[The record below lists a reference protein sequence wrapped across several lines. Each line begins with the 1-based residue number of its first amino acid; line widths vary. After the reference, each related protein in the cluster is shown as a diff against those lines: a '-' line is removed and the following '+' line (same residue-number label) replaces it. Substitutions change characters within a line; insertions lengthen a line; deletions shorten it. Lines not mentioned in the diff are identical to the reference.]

1 MKFRC
6 ERDVVADA
14 FGAASRAATGRAT
27 NPTLSCLRLVLA
39 GTQLR
44 ITGTDGD
51 LTIEAAVDV
60 AGGSDGVVLIPAKL
74 ASEVVRSLPSGAVE
88 IETTG
93 DKVSISAGRVNFS
106 VPTGAEGDFPKW
118 TGSVGSGVSVPAAE
132 FAEALKQVVRAAS
145 TDDAR
150 GVLTGV
156 LVTSVDGVLRLV
168 ATDSYRLAIRDVAA
182 SVLPDGS
189 RFVVPARALNEL
201 QRLLGGAESVS
212 IDITEN
218 DATFTIGSTR
228 LVTRLISGTFADYQ
242 RLIPPSPPNT
252 LLVSRDALIE
262 SIRRVKLVARDPI
275 GTPLKVRMSTDG
287 VTLRMVSQD
296 SGEAVEN
303 IEADLKGNEIEM
315 SFNNEL
321 LAAGIDACPTDIVSI
336 QTSEPGKLAV
346 IRPVVDGD
354 SKTANYTYLLMP
366 LRA

>member
-39 GTQLR
+39 GSQLR

-51 LTIEAAVDV
+51 LTIEAAVEV

-88 IETTG
+88 IETSG

-168 ATDSYRLAIRDVAA
+168 ATDSYRLAIRDIAA

-201 QRLLGGAESVS
+201 QRLLGGAETVS
-212 IDITEN
+212 IDITDN

-336 QTSEPGKLAV
+336 ETSEPGKLAV
-346 IRPVVDGD
+346 IRPVIDGD
-354 SKTANYTYLLMP
+354 SKKANYTYLLMP

>member
-6 ERDVVADA
+6 ERDVVAEA

-39 GTQLR
+39 GSQLR
-44 ITGTDGD
+44 VTGTDGD
-51 LTIEAAVDV
+51 LTIESAVEV
-60 AGGSDGVVLIPAKL
+60 AGGTDGVALVPAKL

-88 IETTG
+88 IEATG
-93 DKVSISAGRVNFS
+93 DKVLISAGRVNFS

-168 ATDSYRLAIRDVAA
+168 ATDSYRLAIRDIAA

-201 QRLLGGAESVS
+201 QRLLGAAESVS
-212 IDITEN
+212 IDITDN
-218 DATFTIGSTR
+218 DATFTIGNMR

-242 RLIPPSPPNT
+242 RLVPPSPPNT
-252 LLVSRDALIE
+252 LHISRDALLE
-262 SIRRVKLVARDPI
+262 AIRRVKLVARDPI
-275 GTPLKVRMSTDG
+275 GTPLKIRMASDG

-296 SGEAVEN
+296 SGEAIEN

-321 LAAGIDACPTDIVSI
+321 LAAGIDACSTETVSI

-346 IRPVVDGD
+346 IRPVGDGD
-354 SKTANYTYLLMP
+354 GKTADYTYLLMP

>member
-6 ERDVVADA
+6 ERDVVAEA

-39 GTQLR
+39 GSQLR
-44 ITGTDGD
+44 VTGTDGD
-51 LTIEAAVDV
+51 LTIEAAVEV
-60 AGGSDGVVLIPAKL
+60 AGGTDGVTLVPAKL

-88 IETTG
+88 IEATG
-93 DKVSISAGRVNFS
+93 DKVLISAGRVNFS

-118 TGSVGSGVSVPAAE
+118 TGSVGSGVSIPAAD

-168 ATDSYRLAIRDVAA
+168 ATDSYRLAIRDIAA

-189 RFVVPARALNEL
+189 RFVVPARALTEL

-212 IDITEN
+212 IDITDN
-218 DATFTIGSTR
+218 DATFTIGNMR

-252 LLVSRDALIE
+252 LYISRDALLE
-262 SIRRVKLVARDPI
+262 AIRRVKLVARDPI
-275 GTPLKVRMSTDG
+275 GTPLKIRMANDG

-321 LAAGIDACPTDIVSI
+321 LAAGIDACSTETVSI

-346 IRPVVDGD
+346 IRPVGDGD
-354 SKTANYTYLLMP
+354 GNAADYNSLLMP
-366 LRA
+366 LRT

>member
-6 ERDVVADA
+6 ERDVVAEA

-39 GTQLR
+39 GSQLR
-44 ITGTDGD
+44 VTGTDGD
-51 LTIEAAVDV
+51 LTIEAAVEV
-60 AGGSDGVVLIPAKL
+60 AAGTDGVTLVPAKL

-88 IETTG
+88 IEATG
-93 DKVSISAGRVNFS
+93 DKVLISAGRVNFS

-118 TGSVGSGVSVPAAE
+118 TGSVGSGVSVPAAD

-168 ATDSYRLAIRDVAA
+168 ATDSYRLAIRDIAA

-212 IDITEN
+212 IDITDN
-218 DATFTIGSTR
+218 DATFTIGNMR

-252 LLVSRDALIE
+252 LHISRDALLE
-262 SIRRVKLVARDPI
+262 AIRRVKLVARDPI
-275 GTPLKVRMSTDG
+275 GTPLKVRMGNDG

-321 LAAGIDACPTDIVSI
+321 LAAGIDACSTETVSI

-346 IRPVVDGD
+346 IRPVGDGD
-354 SKTANYTYLLMP
+354 GRTADYTYLLMP